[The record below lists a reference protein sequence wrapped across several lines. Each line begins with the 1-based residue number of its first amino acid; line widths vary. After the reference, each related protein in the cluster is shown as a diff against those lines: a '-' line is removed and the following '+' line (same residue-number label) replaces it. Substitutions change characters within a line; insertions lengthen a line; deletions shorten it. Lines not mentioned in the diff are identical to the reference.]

1 MDRIGEYLVK
11 HLIGEGGMG
20 KVYEAEERL
29 SKRRVALKILKPELG
44 QSEKG
49 RELFLN
55 EMTILAH
62 FDHAN
67 IVRCLSCS
75 EIDGELVMALELLEG
90 QTLRER
96 LALEGPLSWMA
107 AVAIVAQVA
116 AALEVTHG
124 QEPPIIHRDL
134 KPENL
139 MLVAGDQVKVMDF
152 GIATAMYAMS
162 KSTTHS
168 IGTLQYMSPEQI
180 DAATIDARS
189 DLYTLG
195 LVFYEML
202 VGNPPF
208 ESESPREL
216 LNLQCTSD
224 PPELPSEVRSQ
235 MPKGVERLLFSLL
248 SKKPADRPAS
258 AAEVA
263 SALEPFAVAD
273 ASVASASKPTPSKPT
288 ASKPTPS
295 STKAVPKAKEATSKT
310 PSLAK
315 APARSDTIA
324 LLERASALRQIPT
337 SLALGLVAVA
347 CLVAGA
353 ATYLVRSNT
362 GSAAPTSLP
371 ETSAKVEPTK

>member
-1 MDRIGEYLVK
+1 MRLYSTMDRIGEYLVK

-29 SKRRVALKILKPELG
+29 SKRRVALKVLKPELG
-44 QSEKG
+44 KSEKG

-62 FDHAN
+62 FDHPN

-107 AVAIVAQVA
+107 AVAIVVQVA
-116 AALEVTHG
+116 AALDVTHG

-139 MLVAGDQVKVMDF
+139 MLIAGDQVKVMDF

-168 IGTLQYMSPEQI
+168 VGTLQYMSPEQI
-180 DAATIDARS
+180 DATTVDARS
-189 DLYTLG
+189 DLYALG

-208 ESESPREL
+208 ESDSPREL
-216 LNLQCTSD
+216 LNLQCTSE
-224 PPELPSEVRSQ
+224 PPEIPSEVRSQ
-235 MPKGVERLLFSLL
+235 LPKGVERLLFALL
-248 SKKPADRPAS
+248 AKKPADRPEN

-263 SALEPFAVAD
+263 SALEPF
-273 ASVASASKPTPSKPT
+273 SVAESPASKPSKATSLSVKATT
-288 ASKPTPS
+288 ASGTNS
-295 STKAVPKAKEATSKT
+295 SKADSELIAKKVQ
-310 PSLAK
+310 
-315 APARSDTIA
+315 ARSDTIA
-324 LLERASALRQIPT
+324 LLDRASAPRQIPT
-337 SLALGLVAVA
+337 SWALGLVAIA

-353 ATYLVRSNT
+353 ATYLVRGNT
-362 GSAAPTSLP
+362 ASDAPTIVP
-371 ETSAKVEPTK
+371 ETSAKVEPAK

>member
-29 SKRRVALKILKPELG
+29 SKRRVALKVLKPELG

-107 AVAIVAQVA
+107 AVAVVAQVA
-116 AALEVTHG
+116 AALDVTHG

-216 LNLQCTSD
+216 LNLQCTSA

-248 SKKPADRPAS
+248 AKKPADRPAS

-263 SALEPFAVAD
+263 SALEPFAVAE
-273 ASVASASKPTPSKPT
+273 ASATASKPSP
-288 ASKPTPS
+288 AKPTPS
-295 STKAVPKAKEATSKT
+295 STKAVPAAKEATGKT

-324 LLERASALRQIPT
+324 LLERASAPRQIPT

-362 GSAAPTSLP
+362 GSAAPTNLP

>member
-1 MDRIGEYLVK
+1 MRWYRSMDRIGEYLVK

-29 SKRRVALKILKPELG
+29 SKRRVALKVLKPELG
-44 QSEKG
+44 RSQKG

-62 FDHAN
+62 FDHPN

-96 LALEGPLSWMA
+96 LASEGPLSWMA
-107 AVAIVAQVA
+107 AVDVVAQVA
-116 AALEVTHG
+116 AALEVTHA

-139 MLVAGDQVKVMDF
+139 MLIAGDQVKVMDF
-152 GIATAMYAMS
+152 GIATAMHAMS

-168 IGTLQYMSPEQI
+168 VGTLQYMSPEQI
-180 DAATIDARS
+180 DANSVDARS
-189 DLYTLG
+189 DLYALG

-216 LNLQCTSD
+216 LNMQCTSE
-224 PPELPSEVRSQ
+224 PPELPREVRSQ
-235 MPKGVERLLFSLL
+235 LPKGVERLLFSLL
-248 SKKPADRPAS
+248 EKKPAERPQ
-258 AAEVA
+258 AAIEVVRT
-263 SALEPFAVAD
+263 LEPF
-273 ASVASASKPTPSKPT
+273 SVAESAAPKTAKPQPTGARDAKP
-288 ASKPTPS
+288 ANVKGD
-295 STKAVPKAKEATSKT
+295 SKT
-310 PSLAK
+310 ETDSVAK

-324 LLERASALRQIPT
+324 LLERASAPRQIST
-337 SLALGLVAVA
+337 SWALGLVAVA
-347 CLVAGA
+347 CLLAGA
-353 ATYLVRSNT
+353 ATYLVRANGS
-362 GSAAPTSLP
+362 SAASSVPP
-371 ETSAKVEPTK
+371 ETSAKVETTK